1 MCGSLVV
8 WGMEYFAFSCLFLK
22 EKSYICRKFTNIG
35 VKVMILEFCAT
46 NYLSI
51 KEELKLSFVSTPL
64 KESSTEPNDL
74 FELADTGISLV
85 RSAVI
90 YGANASGKSNV
101 LKAFAF
107 YKRFITDSFKDSQ
120 AGEAI
125 DVENFRLN
133 ATTID
138 EPTSL
143 EATFTDGEYIYRYGF
158 EVDSQKV
165 QMEWLYRRICKKRA
179 KEVELFYRE
188 DGVTTVHPKSLL
200 LQELVNKKMVRS
212 NALLLSTAAQFNETI
227 AVSILRWLSNTQVL
241 FCSEDEVLWQN
252 AIKYLD
258 DETIRERIIAFARY
272 ADLGI
277 ENIIKVDN
285 RIVSRHRQYD
295 DEGREVNNVAFSF
308 NRNESEG
315 TVKYFSLAYP
325 IIDALDNGKCIVIDE
340 LDSRLH
346 PLLVKRIIA
355 LFNDAQTNPKGAQLL
370 FTAHDTYLLS
380 AGLFRRDQV
389 WFTQKDNFG
398 ATELYSL
405 AEYKVRSTSPF
416 ERDYLLGKYG
426 ATPLIGDMESIFNPA
441 KQS

>member
-1 MCGSLVV
+1 
-8 WGMEYFAFSCLFLK
+8 
-22 EKSYICRKFTNIG
+22 
-35 VKVMILEFCAT
+35 MILEFCAT
-46 NYLSI
+46 NFLSI
-51 KEELKLSFVSTPL
+51 KDELKLSFVATPL
-64 KESSTEPNDL
+64 KETFTDPNDL
-74 FELADTGISLV
+74 FELADTDISLV
-85 RSAVI
+85 RTAVI

-120 AGEAI
+120 AGEVI

-165 QMEWLYRRICKKRA
+165 QMEWLYRRACKKRA

-188 DGVTTVHPKSLL
+188 DGVTCVHPKSQL

-212 NALLLSTAAQFNETI
+212 NALLLSTAAQFNETT
-227 AVSILRWLSNTQVL
+227 AVSILRWLSDTQVL

-258 DETIRERIIAFARY
+258 DEVLRERITAFARY

-277 ENIIKVDN
+277 ENITKIDN

-315 TVKYFSLAYP
+315 TIKYFSLAYP
-325 IIDALDNGKCIVIDE
+325 IIDALDNGKRVVIDE

-370 FTAHDTYLLS
+370 FTAHDTFLLS

-405 AEYKVRSTSPF
+405 VEYKVRSTSPF

-426 ATPLIGDMESIFNPA
+426 ATPLIGDMESVFNLS

>member
-1 MCGSLVV
+1 
-8 WGMEYFAFSCLFLK
+8 
-22 EKSYICRKFTNIG
+22 
-35 VKVMILEFCAT
+35 MILEFCAT

-51 KEELKLSFVSTPL
+51 KDELKLSFIATL
-64 KESSTEPNDL
+64 LREASTESNDL
-74 FELADTGISLV
+74 FALADTGISLV

-107 YKRFITDSFKDSQ
+107 YKRFITGSFKDSQ

-133 ATTID
+133 ATTVD

-158 EVDSQKV
+158 EVDSKAV
-165 QMEWLYRRICKKRA
+165 QMEWLYRRVCKKRA

-188 DGVTTVHPKSLL
+188 DGTTTVHPKSQLF
-200 LQELVNKKMVRS
+200 QELVNKKMVRS
-212 NALLLSTAAQFNETI
+212 NALLLSTAAQFNETT
-227 AVSILRWLSNTQVL
+227 AVSILRWLNDTQVL

-252 AIKYLD
+252 AIRHLD
-258 DETIRERIIAFARY
+258 DEDLRERITAFARY

-277 ENIIKVDN
+277 ENITKIDN

-315 TVKYFSLAYP
+315 TIKYFSLAYP
-325 IIDALDNGKCIVIDE
+325 IIDALDNGKRVVIDE

-346 PLLVKRIIA
+346 PLLVKRIVA
-355 LFNDAQTNPKGAQLL
+355 LFNDVQTNPKGAQLL
-370 FTAHDTYLLS
+370 FTAHDTFLLS

-426 ATPLIGDMESIFNPA
+426 ATPLIGDMESVFNPSD
-441 KQS
+441 QS

>member
-1 MCGSLVV
+1 
-8 WGMEYFAFSCLFLK
+8 
-22 EKSYICRKFTNIG
+22 
-35 VKVMILEFCAT
+35 MILEFCAT
-46 NYLSI
+46 NFLSI
-51 KEELKLSFVSTPL
+51 KDELKLSFVSTPL
-64 KESSTEPNDL
+64 KESSAEPNDL
-74 FELADTGISLV
+74 YELSDTGISLV
-85 RSAVI
+85 RSAII

-120 AGEAI
+120 AGEVI

-165 QMEWLYRRICKKRA
+165 QMEWLYRRACKKRA

-188 DGVTTVHPKSLL
+188 DGVTSVHPKSQL

-212 NALLLSTAAQFNETI
+212 NALLLSTAAQFNETT
-227 AVSILRWLSNTQVL
+227 AVNILRWLSDTQVL

-258 DETIRERIIAFARY
+258 DEKLRERITAFARY

-277 ENIIKVDN
+277 ENITKIDN

-308 NRNESEG
+308 SRNESEG
-315 TVKYFSLAYP
+315 TIKYFSLAYP
-325 IIDALDNGKCIVIDE
+325 IIDALDNGKRVVIDE

-346 PLLVKRIIA
+346 PLLVKRIVA
-355 LFNDAQTNPKGAQLL
+355 LFNDARTNPKGAQLL

-426 ATPLIGDMESIFNPA
+426 ATPLIGDMESIFNPS

>member
-1 MCGSLVV
+1 
-8 WGMEYFAFSCLFLK
+8 
-22 EKSYICRKFTNIG
+22 
-35 VKVMILEFCAT
+35 MILEFCAT

-51 KEELKLSFVSTPL
+51 KDELKLSFVSTPL
-64 KESSTEPNDL
+64 KETSAEPNDL
-74 FELADTGISLV
+74 FALADTGISLV

-133 ATTID
+133 ATTVD

-143 EATFTDGEYIYRYGF
+143 EATFTDGEYVYRYGF
-158 EVDSQKV
+158 EVDNQSV
-165 QMEWLYRRICKKRA
+165 QMEWLYRRVCKKRA

-188 DGVTTVHPKSLL
+188 DGMTTVHPKSQLF
-200 LQELVNKKMVRS
+200 QELVNKKMVRS
-212 NALLLSTAAQFNETI
+212 NALLLSTAAQFNETT
-227 AVSILRWLSNTQVL
+227 AVSILRWLSDTQVL

-252 AIKYLD
+252 AIRHLD
-258 DETIRERIIAFARY
+258 DEDLRERITAFARY

-277 ENIIKVDN
+277 ENITKIDN

-315 TVKYFSLAYP
+315 TIKYFSLAYP
-325 IIDALDNGKCIVIDE
+325 IIDALDNGKRVVIDE

-346 PLLVKRIIA
+346 PLLVKRIVA

-426 ATPLIGDMESIFNPA
+426 ATPLIGDMESVFNTS

>member
-1 MCGSLVV
+1 
-8 WGMEYFAFSCLFLK
+8 
-22 EKSYICRKFTNIG
+22 
-35 VKVMILEFCAT
+35 MILEFCAT

-143 EATFTDGEYIYRYGF
+143 EATFTNGEYIYRYGF

-188 DGVTTVHPKSLL
+188 DGVTTVHPKSQL

-212 NALLLSTAAQFNETI
+212 NALLLSTAAQFNETT

-355 LFNDAQTNPKGAQLL
+355 LFNDAQTNPRGAQLL

-416 ERDYLLGKYG
+416 EREYLLGKYG

>member
-1 MCGSLVV
+1 
-8 WGMEYFAFSCLFLK
+8 
-22 EKSYICRKFTNIG
+22 
-35 VKVMILEFCAT
+35 MILEFCAT
-46 NYLSI
+46 NFLSI
-51 KEELKLSFVSTPL
+51 KDELKLSFVSTQL
-64 KESSTEPNDL
+64 KESSAEPNDL
-74 FELADTGISLV
+74 YELSDTGISLV
-85 RSAVI
+85 RSAI
-90 YGANASGKSNV
+90 TYGANASGKSNV

-120 AGEAI
+120 AGEVI

-165 QMEWLYRRICKKRA
+165 QMEWLYRRACKKRA

-188 DGVTTVHPKSLL
+188 DGVTSVHPKSQL

-212 NALLLSTAAQFNETI
+212 NALLLSTAAQFNETT
-227 AVSILRWLSNTQVL
+227 AVSILRWLSDTQVL

-258 DETIRERIIAFARY
+258 DEKLRERITSFARY

-277 ENIIKVDN
+277 ENITKIDN

-308 NRNESEG
+308 SRNESEG
-315 TVKYFSLAYP
+315 TIKYFSLAYP
-325 IIDALDNGKCIVIDE
+325 IIDALDNGKRVVIDE

-346 PLLVKRIIA
+346 PLLVKRIVA
-355 LFNDAQTNPKGAQLL
+355 LFNDARTNPKGAQLL

-426 ATPLIGDMESIFNPA
+426 ATPLIGDMESIFNPS

>member
-1 MCGSLVV
+1 
-8 WGMEYFAFSCLFLK
+8 
-22 EKSYICRKFTNIG
+22 
-35 VKVMILEFCAT
+35 MILEFCAT
-46 NYLSI
+46 NFLSI
-51 KEELKLSFVSTPL
+51 KDELKLSFVSTQL
-64 KESSTEPNDL
+64 KESSAEPNDL
-74 FELADTGISLV
+74 YELSDTGISLV
-85 RSAVI
+85 RSAII

-120 AGEAI
+120 AGEVI

-165 QMEWLYRRICKKRA
+165 QMEWLYRRACKKRA

-188 DGVTTVHPKSLL
+188 DGVTSVHPKSQL

-212 NALLLSTAAQFNETI
+212 NALLLSTAAQFNETT
-227 AVSILRWLSNTQVL
+227 AVSILRWLSDTQVL

-258 DETIRERIIAFARY
+258 DEVLRERITAFARY

-277 ENIIKVDN
+277 ENITKIDN

-308 NRNESEG
+308 SRNESEG
-315 TVKYFSLAYP
+315 TIKYFSLAYP
-325 IIDALDNGKCIVIDE
+325 IIDALDNGKRVVIDE

-346 PLLVKRIIA
+346 PLLVKRIVA
-355 LFNDAQTNPKGAQLL
+355 LFNDARTNPKGAQLL

-405 AEYKVRSTSPF
+405 AEYKVRSMSPF

-426 ATPLIGDMESIFNPA
+426 ATPLIGDMESIFNPS